1 MSDRSGSRSVG
12 PRFAGSRARGA
23 SRAGVPA
30 GLATS
35 DAPAV
40 AEASSAGLTGSPA
53 DPWSS
58 RLDAPAVRA
67 TILLVVLAAVV
78 LSLAVPLRQ
87 FIRQADENRALADGI
102 AAQQLRVAEL
112 ERRAELWQDP
122 AFAAGQARERLH
134 FVYPGEVGYIV
145 LGEGE
150 RPLTGP
156 DIRQQDNGDGWYSR
170 LWESVR
176 AAGE

>member
-1 MSDRSGSRSVG
+1 MSDRPGA
-12 PRFAGSRARGA
+12 RFAARRSASPRIRGAARGEP
-23 SRAGVPA
+23 SAGRPGEGSGA
-30 GLATS
+30 AAT
-35 DAPAV
+35 
-40 AEASSAGLTGSPA
+40 GLTGSPA
-53 DPWSS
+53 EPWSS

-67 TILLVVLAAVV
+67 TILLVVLAAIV

-87 FIRQADENRALADGI
+87 FIRQTDENQALAEGI
-102 AAQQLRVAEL
+102 AAQQQRVAEL
-112 ERRAELWQDP
+112 ERREELWQDP

-145 LGEGE
+145 LGAGE

-156 DIRQQDNGDGWYSR
+156 DVRQQDNGDGWYSR

-176 AAGE
+176 SAGE

>member
-1 MSDRSGSRSVG
+1 MSDRTG
-12 PRFAGSRARGA
+12 PRSSEPRSASRRAWRSGRGA
-23 SRAGVPA
+23 QAVDEAEGPVSAG
-30 GLATS
+30 
-35 DAPAV
+35 
-40 AEASSAGLTGSPA
+40 ASGLTGTPA
-53 DPWSS
+53 EPWSN

-67 TILLVVLAAVV
+67 TILLVVLAAIV

-87 FIRQADENRALADGI
+87 FIRQADENRGLREGI
-102 AAQQLRVAEL
+102 AAQQARVAEL
-112 ERRAELWQDP
+112 ERRAQLWQDP

-156 DIRQQDNGDGWYSR
+156 DVRQQDNGDGWYSR